1 MAYETS
7 KCRLTNF
14 LAINL
19 SKTWNWHISKIAH
32 PNHMK
37 FRRNKNC
44 TEMNNLYKF
53 HITLLHGFG
62 EIDHCNLQPICIYLD
77 ISASIYSNFW
87 CRDVLYW
94 REQAHKISAKTDLSF
109 GRKTP
114 LSPTT
119 ICLLS
124 RYQCIHLLWSLVW
137 RCTILKGTST
147 QNFIQNWFV
156 IW

>member
-14 LAINL
+14 LVVDL
-19 SKTWNWHISKIAH
+19 SKTWNRHISKTGH

-37 FRRNKNC
+37 FGMNKHC
-44 TEMNNLYKF
+44 TEMNNLFKF
-53 HITLLHGFG
+53 HVTLLHRFG
-62 EIDHCNLQPICIYLD
+62 EIDHRNLQPICIYLD
-77 ISASIYSNFW
+77 IIASMSNDFW

-94 REQAHKISAKTDLSF
+94 REQAHKISAKIDLSF

-114 LSPTT
+114 FSPTT

-124 RYQCIHLLWSLVW
+124 QYQCIHLLWYLVW

-147 QNFIQNWFV
+147 QK
-156 IW
+156 